1 MLTCGLWPDN
11 DLFLVFFSG
20 EVESLLLTGLHELPL
35 ASEHLGE
42 GGVAA
47 GEGVLHGCSRRRGD
61 ERKGGRDG
69 GRSATLRHVR
79 VG

>member
-11 DLFLVFFSG
+11 DFGGVFCFVFPG

-35 ASEHLGE
+35 ASKHLGE

-47 GEGVLHGCSRRRGD
+47 GEGVLHGCSRRRWD
-61 ERKGGRDG
+61 ERMVEGQP
-69 GRSATLRHVR
+69 ALRHVR